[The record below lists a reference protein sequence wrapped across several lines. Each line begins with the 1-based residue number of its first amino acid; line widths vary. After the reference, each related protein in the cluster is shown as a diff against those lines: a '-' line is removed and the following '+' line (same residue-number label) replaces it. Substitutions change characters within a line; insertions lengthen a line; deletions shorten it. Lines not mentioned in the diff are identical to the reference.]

1 MNLEYVILSETNQK
15 HKGRILPE
23 SINRSYPDREIPR
36 DRKSNTGNQELRKG
50 ATGTCSMD
58 VEFLS
63 GDDKVLE
70 MDSSDDLTTM

>member
-1 MNLEYVILSETNQK
+1 MNMLYSAKQTRNTKDKYCLNPSIGVIQN
-15 HKGRILPE
+15 
-23 SINRSYPDREIPR
+23 REIPR